1 MFIRALSLFL
11 SVITMIWAAKQTATT
26 TTTITPNSK
35 AVVEMS
41 GSNYYVGLQTGTV
54 IYWSTTLNSTFSTG
68 YVLSDTGNAV
78 VTFKKGIT
86 VTIQDNAGKYS
97 LMSLRFF
104 SLIYV
109 FFCCGVGSFPTY
121 ILLNGQIVDNQ
132 SPYNITGFVCAEF
145 PGN

>member
-1 MFIRALSLFL
+1 VLHHPIPLKGQGQGHGFQLTANSQLFFSNQTSLTMFIRVLSLFL

-41 GSNYYVGLQTGTV
+41 GSNYFVGLQTGTI

-68 YVLSDTGNAV
+68 YVLADTGNAV

-97 LMSLRFF
+97 H
-104 SLIYV
+104 
-109 FFCCGVGSFPTY
+109 
-121 ILLNGQIVDNQ
+121 D
-132 SPYNITGFVCAEF
+132 
-145 PGN
+145 